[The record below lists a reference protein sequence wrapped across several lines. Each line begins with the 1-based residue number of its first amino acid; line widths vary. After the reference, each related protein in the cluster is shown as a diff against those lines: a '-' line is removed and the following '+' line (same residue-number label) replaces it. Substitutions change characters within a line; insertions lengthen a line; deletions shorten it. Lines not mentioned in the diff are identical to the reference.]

1 MHLNSHIKIFIYS
14 TFKTACKQPSPA
26 SRTWP
31 GRLRVLLPV
40 FMQSRSHASPT
51 LLFKSLSHF
60 LPPRMQH
67 YLFSLPQ
74 AQHIKNKNSCSTPQA
89 KRCAKN
95 LNPKLFNIRRCYRN
109 SLFFKASGWRFFKH
123 FGFST
128 LFFLSPFL
136 RSKKQRAK

>member
-1 MHLNSHIKIFIYS
+1 
-14 TFKTACKQPSPA
+14 
-26 SRTWP
+26 
-31 GRLRVLLPV
+31 
-40 FMQSRSHASPT
+40 
-51 LLFKSLSHF
+51 
-60 LPPRMQH
+60 MQH

-95 LNPKLFNIRRCYRN
+95 LNPKLFNIRRCYRV
-109 SLFFKASGWRFFKH
+109 SLFFKAPGWSFFKH

-136 RSKKQRAK
+136 RSKKQRAKVLSDECLKSPIPFIVSGCPITDLMYKKPRHPPAQPTTSPTTTPKYTKAFARSL